1 MTNGLGGA
9 AIPTSEEGVPGV
21 IDSAKSFAC
30 RLHTPDV
37 IFGSGTN
44 QRLAE
49 ELVHV
54 GATRAIVLTTSRGE
68 TQFGKAIGA
77 MIEIAHIFAGARMHT
92 PYEVTERAM
101 RCVSENNPDCLIS
114 FGGGS
119 SIGLAKALAL
129 RTGLPHIAIPTTYS
143 GSEMTSLVGET
154 RNGLKQTTRHA
165 RILPRTVIYD
175 VENTMNLPVRTT
187 VTSAMNAIAHGIETL
202 YAENGNP
209 FLSTVAET
217 GIANLVASLEVL
229 PAGLGNREARRHAL
243 YGAWLCGMGLNV
255 AGMALHHKLCHV
267 IGSAFDLPHAET
279 HTLILPHA
287 ISYNAQ
293 AAPTAFAQMQRAIG
307 AARPQ
312 DRLRELAA
320 VDGVPRGLRDLGM
333 PEHGIMSVVE
343 RTLEGPYWNPRR
355 LEREALVGLVENAW
369 RGDPP
374 A

>member
-1 MTNGLGGA
+1 MNERGRA
-9 AIPTSEEGVPGV
+9 AIPTSEQGLPGLY
-21 IDSAKSFAC
+21 AESFAC
-30 RLHTPDV
+30 RLRTPDV
-37 IFGSGTN
+37 VFGTGTN
-44 QRLAE
+44 ARLAE
-49 ELVHV
+49 EVARM
-54 GATRAIVLTTSRGE
+54 GATRAIVLTSGRGE
-68 TQFGKAIGA
+68 MQFDKALGA
-77 MIEIAHIFAGARMHT
+77 TIEVANIFAGARMHT

-101 RCVSENNPDCLIS
+101 LCLSETKADCLIS

-129 RTGLPHIAIPTTYS
+129 RTGLPHIAMPTTYS

-154 RNGLKQTTRHA
+154 QAGRKQTTRDD

-175 VENTMNLPVRTT
+175 VNNTIDLPLRTT
-187 VTSAMNAIAHGIETL
+187 VTSAVNAIAHGVETL

-209 FLSTVAET
+209 FLSMIAET

-229 PAGLGNREARRHAL
+229 AGDLRNEEARRRAL
-243 YGAWLCGMGLNV
+243 YGAWLCGMSLNV

-279 HTLILPHA
+279 HTIILPHA

-293 AAPTAFAQMQRAIG
+293 AAPAAFSQMQRAIG
-307 AARPQ
+307 AALPQ
-312 DRLRELAA
+312 NRLRELAA
-320 VDGVPRGLRDLGM
+320 VDGVPRTLRDLGM
-333 PEHGIMSVVE
+333 PEDGIVTVVE
-343 RTLEGPYWNPRR
+343 RSLEAPYWNPRP
-355 LEREALVGLVENAW
+355 LEREGLLALVENAW